1 MTTLT
6 SIIAPSNV
14 LTPSNAATVTNKTIS
29 GANNTIS
36 VCLTSDVS
44 GALPVANGGFG
55 QSSYTD
61 GQLLIGN
68 TAGCLTKTT
77 LTAGCNIA
85 ITNSA
90 GSISIAYCEPIVYSN
105 TIWMWGRNCF
115 FTSPRGNLGNNSGL
129 NSSSPVSVVGGFTDW
144 CQVSSA
150 DSHSLGVRTNGTAW
164 SWGVNGS
171 GQLGNNTTADKS
183 SPVSVVGGFSDW
195 CQVAAGGSH
204 SAAVRTNG
212 TLWSW
217 GTNSSNQLG
226 DSTYNER
233 SSPVSVVGGFTD
245 WCQVALG
252 DSNGAAVRS
261 NGTIWGWG
269 YNTQGQLGDNTIVGK
284 LSPVSVIGGF
294 TDWCSISLAGHSIA
308 LRQNGTI
315 WAWGQNSSGQLGNS
329 GTTNVSSPVSVIGGF
344 TDWCQV
350 TAGGQHSL
358 AIRTNS
364 SLYAWGQNCFGQLGT
379 NNTTS
384 SLSPVS
390 VIGGFTD
397 WCQVSAS
404 YQQSFG
410 LRTNG
415 TLFSWGRNIYGSLG
429 DNTCDHKSSP
439 VSIAGGFTDWSCLS
453 YPRSGNFSSGA
464 IRSTAT

>member
-6 SIIAPSNV
+6 NIVAPSNV

-90 GSISIAYCEPIVYSN
+90 GSISIAYCEPIVYNNSA
-105 TIWMWGRNCF
+105 WMWGRNCF

-144 CQVSSA
+144 SQLSTGS
-150 DSHSLGVRTNGTAW
+150 SHSLGMRTNGTAW

-217 GTNSSNQLG
+217 GTGSSGQLG
-226 DSTYNER
+226 TGTYYDR

-252 DSNGAAVRS
+252 NNNGLAVRT
-261 NGTIWGWG
+261 NGTLWGWG

-350 TAGGQHSL
+350 AAGYGIS
-358 AIRTNS
+358 AGIRT
-364 SLYAWGQNCFGQLGT
+364 
-379 NNTTS
+379 
-384 SLSPVS
+384 
-390 VIGGFTD
+390 
-397 WCQVSAS
+397 
-404 YQQSFG
+404 
-410 LRTNG
+410 
-415 TLFSWGRNIYGSLG
+415 
-429 DNTCDHKSSP
+429 
-439 VSIAGGFTDWSCLS
+439 
-453 YPRSGNFSSGA
+453 
-464 IRSTAT
+464 TAT